1 MMEYL
6 DYFFDDTSEF
16 VNTYD
21 EIPLWSAPF
30 GLLFL
35 KNIELRPNLMVL
47 DLGSGTGFPLLEL
60 AERLGKTSKCF
71 GLDPW
76 INGNERAKQKI
87 KNYGI
92 NNVEIIHGSADK
104 IPFENGSID
113 LIVSNLGINN
123 FDNPKSVF
131 SECKR
136 VLKPSGKLALTTN
149 LDGHWAEF
157 YNIFEQTLRQMG
169 RNDLMEKLSEHQRHR
184 GTVEIISKL
193 FKESGL
199 IVTRCYEEQF
209 EMRFLDGSSF
219 LRHHFVKLGW
229 LSSWKNLLPPDELKT
244 IFVKLENN
252 LNDYSVKS
260 NGLYL
265 TVPMA
270 YVEGEKAI
278 L

>member
-1 MMEYL
+1 MLEYL
-6 DYFFDDTSEF
+6 DYFFKDTAEF
-16 VNTYD
+16 ISTYD

-30 GLLFL
+30 GLLLL
-35 KNIELRPNLMVL
+35 KYIELRPNLTVL

-60 AERLGKTSKCF
+60 AERLGSTSKCF

-76 INGNERAKQKI
+76 HNGNERAKHKI

-92 NNVEIIHGSADK
+92 NNVEVINGSADK

-123 FDNPKSVF
+123 FDNPKIVF
-131 SECKR
+131 DECRR
-136 VLKPSGKLALTTN
+136 VLKPSGKLVLTTN
-149 LDGHWAEF
+149 LDGHWVEF

-193 FKESGL
+193 FTDSGL
-199 IVTRCYEEQF
+199 KVTRHYEEQF

-219 LRHHFVKLGW
+219 LRHHFIKLGW
-229 LSSWKNLLPPDELKT
+229 LSSWKNLLPPYELKT
-244 IFVKLENN
+244 IFGKLENN
-252 LNDYSVKS
+252 LNAYSDKS
-260 NGLYL
+260 DGLSL
-265 TVPMA
+265 TLPMA
-270 YVEGEKAI
+270 YVEGEIAF